1 MKSLFDLIFDGLK
14 DLMKQ
19 TKACKMNFKQPQ
31 QETRLNSKLTPRN
44 KRNRA
49 QDKHRRKGHLH
60 QKNSLTKLGN
70 VVNKRVNTFDMP

>member
-1 MKSLFDLIFDGLK
+1 MKTLLDPIFDGLK

-19 TKACKMNFKQPQ
+19 TKACEMNFKQPQ
-31 QETRLNSKLTPRN
+31 HEIRLNSKLTPRN

-49 QDKHRRKGHLH
+49 QDKHRRQGNLH
-60 QKNSLTKLGN
+60 QKNSIARLGN